1 MVVCDVRLSVLVS
14 VTSNKVLVIVVLVE
28 NVVLVVVFVC
38 DPVR

>member
-28 NVVLVVVFVC
+28 KVVLVVVFVC